1 MVDPISEALAAGRSA
16 LSEYESKGFLAYF
29 GIPVTRQ
36 SLVTDPGGAVAEAV
50 RIGFPVVLKAS
61 GRDLLHKT
69 EVGGVALNLT
79 TEGDV
84 RRESQRLLG
93 IAGCEGV
100 LVQEMVTGDRE
111 LVCGLVRD
119 AEFGPCVMFG
129 IGGVFTE
136 ALEDI
141 CFRIA
146 PLTPSDAGEMLQEV
160 RSRKVM
166 GPFRG
171 QAAVDAEAVCG
182 TLVALG
188 QIGMEYEAVQAI
200 DINPLKV
207 RPDGRPVAVDA
218 LVTVGKPC
226 RPGWETSGAKAKK
239 DLTKFFEPAS
249 VAIVGAS
256 STPGRPGHE
265 VVRNLLAN
273 EYAGKIYLVNPRGGE
288 ILGIPVHRSIEEL
301 PEAIDQAV
309 IIVAASATVA
319 AVRQCVARGIRS
331 LVLLAG
337 GFSEVGD
344 EGAELQ
350 RELSSIVA
358 ETGIS
363 VIGPNTSGH
372 TSMPH
377 NFTSSFFPLGRITR
391 GNISY
396 IAQTGNFA
404 THTMRYIIT
413 AENFGVAR
421 VVGLGNKVDVDE
433 SDVLEYY
440 GQDPETKAVCLYL
453 ESLKCPRRFLKVAS
467 QVTRSKPV
475 VLLKGGGTGEGS
487 QAAVAHTSA
496 MASDR
501 RIVAGAL
508 KQAGVAQIYD
518 YSQLFLAAKA
528 LSFMPLPKSNR
539 ISFLAPSGAMLV
551 VLTDLCRERWGLEV
565 PEVEESTC
573 DRLQEISASWIRM
586 RNPVDI
592 WAAVT
597 VHGIEFGYR
606 EGIEAVMKDPNID
619 AVVAVLVL
627 VDELGIPRLD
637 FLVDLAQRYVDK
649 PLYVTFSGMKNRI
662 DDAKTFLELR
672 GVPSY
677 EFIEE
682 PFEVLSI
689 LNRCREGMERS
700 LHRTH

>member
-16 LSEYESKGFLAYF
+16 LSEYEAKGFLAQF

-36 SLVTDPGGAVAEAV
+36 SLVTDPGGAAAEAV

-69 EVGGVALNLT
+69 ELGGVALNLT

-84 RRESQRLLG
+84 RREGQRLLG

-136 ALEDI
+136 VFEDI

-171 QAAVDAEAVCG
+171 QAAVDAEDVCG

-207 RPDGRPVAVDA
+207 RPDGTPVAVDA
-218 LVTVGKPC
+218 LVTLGKPC
-226 RPGWETSGAKAKK
+226 RSGWETSGAKARK

-288 ILGIPVHRSIEEL
+288 ILGIPVHRSVEEL
-301 PEAIDQAV
+301 PEGIDQAV
-309 IIVAASATVA
+309 IIVAASATVG
-319 AVRQCVARGIRS
+319 AVRQCVAKGIGS

-344 EGAELQ
+344 EGTELQ

-433 SDVLEYY
+433 SDVLEYC
-440 GQDPETKAVCLYL
+440 GQDPETKAVCMYL
-453 ESLKCPRRFLKVAS
+453 ESLKYPGRFLKVAS

-475 VLLKGGGTGEGS
+475 VLLKGGGTSEGS

-565 PEVEESTC
+565 PEIEESTC

-597 VHGIEFGYR
+597 VHGVEFGYR

-637 FLVDLAQRYVDK
+637 FLVELARRYVDK
-649 PLYVTFSGMKNRI
+649 PLYVTFSGMKDRI

-689 LNRCREGMERS
+689 LNRCREGMGRS